1 MNEKLK
7 AKLDILPLQPGCYIF
22 KDADQNI
29 LYVGKAKKLKN
40 RVFQYFNRVYNNK
53 TSKLVQLIDDLE
65 FFVTLSEKE
74 ALVLE
79 INLIKQYYPP
89 FNVIFKDDKHY
100 PYIAISKEKNPRLRI
115 TRDAKSKSY
124 KHYGPFPDSK
134 AAYNTMH
141 LLNAIYPLRKC
152 RMLPK
157 SVCLYYHLKQC
168 LAPCVYEI
176 EQQKYQQIV
185 NEIDKF
191 FKGNTKDILQDL
203 TQKMLQAS
211 EQLAFERA
219 NEYKQL
225 IQQIKIVTDKQVIE
239 FHDQINRDIVGF
251 YQKEGYL
258 SVTVLM
264 YRNGYLNAKINEIL
278 DVLDSIEEPLLD
290 YLMQF
295 YQTHDIPKEIFISNG
310 IQLDLLEETLPIKV
324 VYPKAAKGLDLILIA
339 VENAKKS
346 LEEKFVSLASK
357 DEDIFV
363 ELGHYLNKE
372 RVSTIEM
379 CDISHISGDSA
390 VGGIVVFTNGYPVKN
405 KYRKFIIKGENKQD
419 DLAST
424 HEVIY
429 RRFYN
434 LIKDHLPFSDL
445 LIVDGGINQM
455 KAAMNALQTLGVT
468 IDVCGLL
475 KDDHHHTRALILPN
489 FEEVPLKKDSK
500 LFLFLVRLQDE
511 VHRYAI
517 HFFKAKK
524 AKSMFSSLFDQVEGL
539 GPARKKRLLEAYP
552 TLDEL
557 KKCSLEQ
564 LSQIVPLNVA
574 KNLQKVLNNTDPLQ
588 KNAYDDSEA
597 NGG

>member
-40 RVFQYFNRVYNNK
+40 RVLQYFNRAYNNK
-53 TSKLVQLIDDLE
+53 TAKLVQQIDDLE

-100 PYIAISKEKNPRLRI
+100 PYIAISKEKNPRLKI

-152 RMLPK
+152 QVVPK
-157 SVCLYYHLKQC
+157 NVCLYYHMKQC
-168 LAPCVYEI
+168 LAPCIHDVK
-176 EQQKYQQIV
+176 QQDYQQIV

-203 TQKMLQAS
+203 TQKMHQAS
-211 EQLAFERA
+211 DALEFEKA

-225 IQQIKIVTDKQVIE
+225 IQQIHAVTDKQVIE
-239 FHDQINRDIVGF
+239 FNDQVNRDIIGF

-258 SVTVLM
+258 SITILM
-264 YRNGYLNAKINEIL
+264 YRNGYLNAKINEVIDIL
-278 DVLDSIEEPLLD
+278 DTIEEPLLD

-295 YQTHDIPKEIFISNG
+295 YQTHDIPKEIYISNG
-310 IQLDLLEETLPIKV
+310 IHLDLLEETLMVKV
-324 VYPKAAKGLDLILIA
+324 IYPKAAKGLDLILIA

-346 LEEKFVSLASK
+346 LEEKFVSLALK
-357 DEDIFV
+357 DEDIFI
-363 ELGHYLNKE
+363 ELGKYFNKE
-372 RVSTIEM
+372 RISTIEM

-390 VGGIVVFTNGYPVKN
+390 VGGVVVFTNGYPIKN

-424 HEVIY
+424 YEVIY

-434 LIKDHLPFSDL
+434 LLKDNLPFSDL
-445 LIVDGGINQM
+445 LIVDGGVNQM
-455 KAAMNALQTLGVT
+455 KAAMNALQTLGIT
-468 IDVCGLL
+468 LDVCGLA
-475 KDDHHHTRALILPN
+475 KDQHHHTRALILPN
-489 FEEVPLKKDSK
+489 FKEVELAKNSK
-500 LFLFLVRLQDE
+500 LFLFLMRLQDE

-517 HFFKAKK
+517 TFFKAKK

-539 GPARKKRLLEAYP
+539 GPARKKRLLELYP
-552 TLDEL
+552 TLEEL
-557 KKCSLEQ
+557 KKCSIEQ
-564 LSQIVPLNVA
+564 LSQILPLNVA
-574 KNLQKVLNNTDPLQ
+574 KNLQKVLNNTNHL
-588 KNAYDDSEA
+588 KNNAYDDSEA